1 MPLALFIRLSKHS
14 SPQFADALQIQP
26 GATAKAIL
34 RIIELKKLSLSKRG
48 GCDVKIVDVSGV
60 AAEMRRWRVSG
71 G

>member
-14 SPQFADALQIQP
+14 SPAWSNGESL
-26 GATAKAIL
+26 L
-34 RIIELKKLSLSKRG
+34 RIIELKKLRLSKRG